1 MKESI
6 LVVAPG
12 RGSYNKSTMGI
23 LQSRTSPSLQYI
35 HEHRK
40 ARGRI
45 SPLEID
51 ALPRFQASKHLAGE
65 EASLLTAACSI
76 ADFDDINRD
85 RFDIVGICGNSMGHY
100 TALTLSGVLSLDEGI
115 RLIDTMGDYQKGN
128 VMGMQQVYPICDE
141 EWNIVP
147 ERISALHTA
156 LKTIPDMY
164 LSIDLGYQK
173 IIAGTKEAMEQAS
186 TILPQIEQGGG
197 IFPLT
202 LPLHSAFHTPLLEQT
217 ALRAQQDLAHL
228 CWNTPKIAL
237 LDGYG
242 SIYKP
247 LMSDATQIQ
256 SYTLGA
262 QVTDTYQ
269 FTMMIQRALSL
280 LAPDRIVL
288 LGPGSNL
295 GGAIAQSIIDI
306 GWYGIHS
313 KQDFLLRQQQ
323 DPILLSMGRPEQK
336 ALVVS

>member
-12 RGSYNKSTMGI
+12 RGSYSKTTMGV
-23 LQSRTSPSLQYI
+23 LQNRTSSALQYI

-40 ARGRI
+40 SRGLL
-45 SPLEID
+45 SPIEID
-51 ALPRFQASKHLAGE
+51 ALPRFQSSKHLAGE

-76 ADFDDINRD
+76 ADFDEINLD
-85 RFDIVGICGNSMGHY
+85 RYNIVGICGNSMGHY
-100 TALTLSGVLSLDEGI
+100 TALTLSGAVSLNDGI
-115 RLIDTMGDYQKGN
+115 MLIDTMGDYQRDN
-128 VMGMQQVYPICDE
+128 IIGMQQVYPICDE

-147 ERISALHTA
+147 ERLAAIQTALHT
-156 LKTIPDMY
+156 IPNMY

-173 IIAGTKEAMEQAS
+173 IIAGTRDALEQAS
-186 TILPQIEQGGG
+186 SILPQIEQGGG

-202 LPLHSAFHTPLLEQT
+202 LPLHSAFHTPLLAYTSE
-217 ALRAQQDLAHL
+217 RAQQDLNAIH
-228 CWNTPKIAL
+228 WRPPTITL
-237 LDGYG
+237 LDGIG
-242 SIYKP
+242 NIYKP
-247 LMSDATQIQ
+247 LISDPAKIQ
-256 SYTLGA
+256 SYTLCT

-269 FTMMIQRALSL
+269 FTLMIQRSLSL

-306 GWYGIHS
+306 GWYGIHN
-313 KQDFLLRQQQ
+313 KRDFLERQQQ

-336 ALVVS
+336 SIVVS